1 VRRAQAIPPLGD
13 ISGQNILPPS
23 KKAGSLGRRTYELM
37 APRFKGVPKF
47 DFSLPCPACGYKIQP
62 SELLR
67 LASHTVKCPRCGQ
80 VFDEMG
86 GAKPLSTS

>member
-1 VRRAQAIPPLGD
+1 
-13 ISGQNILPPS
+13 
-23 KKAGSLGRRTYELM
+23 M
-37 APRFKGVPKF
+37 APRFKGVPNF

-62 SELLR
+62 NELLR